1 MRVALVADHPHGDV
15 SGAQVPTGRGMC
27 PRHLLVQ
34 SLLHRVDLAVDLL
47 HLLRDLEVVEVV
59 ALEGRPAA
67 VLAVKCR

>member
-1 MRVALVADHPHGDV
+1 
-15 SGAQVPTGRGMC
+15 MC
-27 PRHLLVQ
+27 LRHLLVQ
-34 SLLHRVDLAVDLL
+34 GLLHRVDLVVDLL